1 MLRNTLWLLLVL
13 GAFALGVLLTR
24 QFSDPLIEQKQETSA
39 DVLLERVRS
48 VAKLV
53 TVEGYFSEIYNYKD
67 YYNYDISLL
76 RKKALLRVKAK
87 VSVGYDLN
95 QVQFETQ
102 PDARELF
109 IRNLPAPTI
118 IAIEHDIDYY
128 DIAEG
133 AFNSF
138 SEEDYNRLNRDAK
151 DYIREKAR
159 ESILMEEA
167 KAQGVQLL
175 EVMRYLAEASGW
187 EVVIEGRA
195 PELKNKDKM
204 PDR

>member
-1 MLRNTLWLLLVL
+1 MLRNTFWLLLVL

-39 DVLLERVRS
+39 DVLLERVQS

-118 IAIEHDIDYY
+118 IAIEHEIDYY

-195 PELKNKDKM
+195 PELKNKDKV

>member
-1 MLRNTLWLLLVL
+1 MLRNTFWLLLVL

-39 DVLLERVRS
+39 DVLLERVQS

-118 IAIEHDIDYY
+118 IAIEHEIDYY